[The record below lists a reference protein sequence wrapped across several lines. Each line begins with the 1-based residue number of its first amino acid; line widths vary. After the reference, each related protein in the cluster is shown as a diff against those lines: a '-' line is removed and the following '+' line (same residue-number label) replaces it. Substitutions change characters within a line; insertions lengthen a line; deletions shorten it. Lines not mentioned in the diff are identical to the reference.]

1 MHMPNR
7 AFQTVAACLLWTA
20 ASIAVA
26 PDAPV
31 IFNGRT
37 LFTIQASVGSF
48 GPQARAQAVEDRLA
62 RLSKDP
68 LAKIDSL
75 TISDSDI
82 GTDIDAGDVIILS
95 VTDADARAAG
105 GTRQV
110 LAAEY
115 AKSMQAALHQSREEH
130 SWKEGVKDVALSL
143 LVTVIFVLALRYL
156 QIGVARLRLLL
167 ESRRETRIRGIRLQ
181 RLELLTAQQIVW
193 ALTTMAKALQAG
205 IVLATV
211 YFYVSLVLSIFP
223 STRAL
228 SATLFAYLDSGLR
241 AAGDGLAAYAPSLLM
256 IVLIAVLTR
265 YTMKLCHYFF
275 QGIENGM
282 LTVPGFYREWAD
294 PTYKIV
300 RLLVLAVAAV
310 VMFPYIPGHDSS
322 ALKGIS
328 IFFGLL
334 FSLGSAG
341 AVGNLVAGVLLTYTR
356 AFQVGDR
363 VRIADTL
370 GDVTEKTLLATHVR
384 TVKNEDITVPNS
396 LVLSSHIINFSSCC
410 RDGALI
416 LHTSVTIGYDAP
428 WREIHQLLIS
438 AALATKDILKDPTP
452 FVLQTALD
460 DFYVNYQINAYTNQP
475 GQMMSI
481 YSELHQ
487 SIQDT
492 FNEAGVEICSPHFS
506 ALRDGNRIAI
516 PDNYLPKTYSAPGF
530 RVSAAANGDA
540 RREGAAQYGS

>member
-1 MHMPNR
+1 MNTRPLQKTIVVY
-7 AFQTVAACLLWTA
+7 FLVAAA
-20 ASIAVA
+20 IAVA
-26 PDAPV
+26 KDSPV
-31 IFNGRT
+31 VFNGRT
-37 LFTIQASVGSF
+37 LFTIQAGVGSF
-48 GPQARAQAVEDRLA
+48 GPEARAQAVEDRLTK
-62 RLSKDP
+62 LSRNP

-75 TISDSDI
+75 TVTESETTSDI
-82 GTDIDAGDVIILS
+82 AAGDVIILS
-95 VTDADARAAG
+95 VTEADARAAG
-105 GTRQV
+105 RPRHV

-115 AKSMQAALHQSREEH
+115 AKILQMALGGAREEH
-130 SWKEGVKDVALSL
+130 SFKERAKDVALSL
-143 LVTVIFVLALRYL
+143 LITVIFILALRYL

-167 ESRRETRIRGIRLQ
+167 ESWGGTRIRAIRLQ

-193 ALTTMAKALQAG
+193 ALTTMANALQAG
-205 IVLATV
+205 MVLVTL
-211 YFYVSLVLSIFP
+211 YFYLSLVLSVFP

-241 AAGDGLAAYAPSLLM
+241 VAGSGLAAYAPSLLM
-256 IVLIAVLTR
+256 IALIAVLTR
-265 YTMKLCHYFF
+265 YTIKACRYFF
-275 QGIENGM
+275 HGVETGM

-300 RLLVLAVAAV
+300 RFLVLAVAAV

-322 ALKGIS
+322 ALKGVS

-356 AFQVGDR
+356 AFQLGDR

-384 TVKNEDITVPNS
+384 TVKNEDITIPNS
-396 LVLSSHIINFSSCC
+396 LVLSSHIVNFSSRC
-410 RDGALI
+410 REGGLI

-428 WREIHQLLIS
+428 WRQIHQLLVS
-438 AALATKDILKDPTP
+438 AALATKHILKDPQP

-460 DFYVNYQINAYTNQP
+460 DFYVNYQINAYTDQP
-475 GQMMSI
+475 GQMMGI

-487 SIQDT
+487 NIQDT

-516 PDNYLPKTYSAPGF
+516 PDNYVSRTYNTPGF
-530 RVSAAANGDA
+530 RVFAAANGGA
-540 RREGAAQYGS
+540 RTEGAAKYGS